1 MGVSK
6 ERDGPGTPAWTSPA
20 GWAMVTRTACMV
32 MVMVMTA
39 AWTSPA
45 GWAMVTRTA
54 CMVMVM
60 VMTAAW
66 IIPAGW
72 ATVTRTAC
80 MVMVMVMVMTAAWII
95 PAGWA
100 TATRIACMATT
111 RHPAGGTTH
120 GRKEIPLYPLD
131 QYGPASVAH
140 GPPLSG
146 TTHSTTGHP
155 QVGGTIFP
163 GLPRCGGR
171 GNRGRQI
178 CPVSLYLCHPCLAPV
193 SLALGPPGPCLVP
206 GGTTMTCH
214 LQVGGTTTHGIHHG
228 GPSGR
233 REICPVT

>member
-1 MGVSK
+1 
-6 ERDGPGTPAWTSPA
+6 
-20 GWAMVTRTACMV
+20 
-32 MVMVMTA
+32 
-39 AWTSPA
+39 
-45 GWAMVTRTA
+45 
-54 CMVMVM
+54 
-60 VMTAAW
+60 
-66 IIPAGW
+66 
-72 ATVTRTAC
+72 
-80 MVMVMVMVMTAAWII
+80 MVMVMTAAWII

-111 RHPAGGTTH
+111 RHPAGGTTTH
-120 GRKEIPLYPLD
+120 GRKEIPLYQLD
-131 QYGPASVAH
+131 QYGPVSVAH

-155 QVGGTIFP
+155 QVGGTISP

-171 GNRGRQI
+171 DNRGRQI

-214 LQVGGTTTHGIHHG
+214 LQVGGTTMTCHLQVGGTTTHGIPHG

-233 REICPVT
+233 REICPVTLALGPPGLAGPSPLGPAGRPPTSPRPLLRPDRNPDKFLNVLNLVEH